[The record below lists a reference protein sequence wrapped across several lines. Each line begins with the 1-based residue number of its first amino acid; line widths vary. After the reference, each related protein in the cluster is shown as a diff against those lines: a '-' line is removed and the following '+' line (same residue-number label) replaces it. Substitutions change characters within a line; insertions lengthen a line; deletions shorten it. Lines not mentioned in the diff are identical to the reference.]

1 MAVNNSLTTKANGG
15 TFSVFMSGEG
25 VRKQINSVVGK
36 DSQMFITSIM
46 SAVSANPTLQECEHG
61 SLLSCALLGQ
71 SLKLSPS
78 PTLGQFYMV
87 PFNEKVKDANG
98 KAVKKSD
105 GTNLTIKKAQ
115 FVLGYKGYIQLA
127 IRSGQYAD
135 IDCIEIRE
143 GECLGRDSMTGKYKF
158 SFIEN
163 ELDRLNAPIVGYLAY
178 FELVNGFRKQ
188 VYWSKERLEKHAD
201 NYSMAFSATDYQ
213 KIKDGKVPQS
223 DMWKYSSFWY
233 KNFDEMA
240 YKTLLRHLI
249 SRWGIMSIE
258 LQKAFDADIASEVA
272 KDNEQLFESVPQTTA
287 APAPTITQEFEK
299 QPEVDEVQNNFFGD
313 K

>member
-1 MAVNNSLTTKANGG
+1 MAVENSLVKKTSGG

-46 SAVSANPTLQECEHG
+46 SAVSANPALQECEHG
-61 SLLSCALLGQ
+61 SLLSGALLGQ

-78 PTLGQFYMV
+78 PTLGQFYLV
-87 PFNEKVKDANG
+87 PFKDN
-98 KAVKKSD
+98 KS
-105 GTNLTIKKAQ
+105 GTVKAQ
-115 FVLGYKGYIQLA
+115 FILGYKGYIQLA
-127 IRSGQYAD
+127 VRSGQYAD

-143 GECLGRDSMTGKYKF
+143 GECLGRDSQTGKYRF

-163 ELDRLNAPIVGYLAY
+163 EAERLAAPIVGYLAY
-178 FELVNGFRKQ
+178 FELGNGFRKQ
-188 VYWSKERLEKHAD
+188 VYWSKERMEIHAD
-201 NYSMAFSATDYQ
+201 QYSKAFKIADYANLKAG
-213 KIKDGKVPQS
+213 KIPQS

-240 YKTLLRHLI
+240 FKTLIRHLI

-258 LQKAFDADIASEVA
+258 LQNAFDKDIADETASAAE
-272 KDNEQLFESVPQTTA
+272 LFESAPQAADKQSEPITA
-287 APAPTITQEFEK
+287 E
-299 QPEVDEVQNNFFGD
+299 PEIAEGNVCIDDFFGG
-313 K
+313 KK

>member
-1 MAVNNSLTTKANGG
+1 MAVENSLVKKTSGG

-87 PFNEKVKDANG
+87 PFNDK
-98 KAVKKSD
+98 KA
-105 GTNLTIKKAQ
+105 GIKKAQ

-127 IRSGQYAD
+127 IRSGQYSD

-143 GECLGRDSMTGKYKF
+143 GECLGRDSMTGKHKF

-163 ELDRLNAPIVGYLAY
+163 EIDRLNAPIVGYLAC

-201 NYSMAFSATDYQ
+201 NYSMAFNISDYQ
-213 KIKDGKVPQS
+213 KLKDGKIPQS

-258 LQKAFDADIASEVA
+258 LQKAFDADIAKEV
-272 KDNEQLFESVPQTTA
+272 DNDSGMFES
-287 APAPTITQEFEK
+287 APTSTVEAIAE
-299 QPEVDEVQNNFFGD
+299 PEVSEPTIQDDFFGD

>member
-1 MAVNNSLTTKANGG
+1 MAVTNSLTKRTSGG
-15 TFSVFMSGEG
+15 TFSIFMSGEG
-25 VRKQINSVVGK
+25 VRRQINAVVGK

-78 PTLGQFYMV
+78 PTLGQFYIV
-87 PFNEKVKDANG
+87 PFKDK
-98 KAVKKSD
+98 KA
-105 GTNLTIKKAQ
+105 GIKKAQ
-115 FVLGYKGYIQLA
+115 FILGYKGYIQLA
-127 IRSGQYAD
+127 IRSGQYKD

-143 GECLGRDSMTGKYKF
+143 GECLGRDAETGKHKF

-163 ELDRLNAPIVGYLAY
+163 EIDRLNAPIIGYLAY

-201 NYSMAFSATDYQ
+201 SYSMAFNISDYQ
-213 KIKDGKVPQS
+213 KLKGGKIPQS

-240 YKTLLRHLI
+240 YKTLLRHLL

-258 LQKAFDADIASEVA
+258 MQKAFDADIAKEVEN
-272 KDNEQLFESVPQTTA
+272 DSGMFES
-287 APAPTITQEFEK
+287 APTSTVEAIEEAQAAEPTSDDIQ
-299 QPEVDEVQNNFFGD
+299 DSFFGD
-313 K
+313 EK

>member
-1 MAVNNSLTTKANGG
+1 MAVNNNLTKRTNGG

-25 VRKQINSVVGK
+25 VRNQINAVVGK

-78 PTLGQFYMV
+78 PTLGQFYIV
-87 PFNEKVKDANG
+87 PFND
-98 KAVKKSD
+98 KKS
-105 GTNLTIKKAQ
+105 GIKKAQ
-115 FVLGYKGYIQLA
+115 FILGYKGYIQLA

-143 GECLGRDSMTGKYKF
+143 GECLGRDSATGKHKF

-163 ELDRLNAPIVGYLAY
+163 EMERLDTPIIGYLAY

-188 VYWSKERLEKHAD
+188 VYWSKERIEKHAD

-258 LQKAFDADIASEVA
+258 LQKAFDADIASDVA

-313 K
+313 SK

>member
-1 MAVNNSLTTKANGG
+1 MAVENNLTKRTNGG

-25 VRKQINSVVGK
+25 VRNQINAVVGK

-87 PFNEKVKDANG
+87 PFND
-98 KAVKKSD
+98 KKS
-105 GTNLTIKKAQ
+105 GIKKAQ
-115 FVLGYKGYIQLA
+115 FILGYKGYIQLA

-143 GECLGRDSMTGKYKF
+143 GECLGRDSMTGKHKF

-188 VYWSKERLEKHAD
+188 VYWSKERIEKHAD

-258 LQKAFDADIASEVA
+258 LQKAFDADIASEVV

-313 K
+313 SE

>member
-1 MAVNNSLTTKANGG
+1 MAVTNSLTTKTKGG
-15 TFSVFMSGEG
+15 TFSVFMSGDN
-25 VRKQINSVVGK
+25 VRRQINAVVGK

-78 PTLGQFYMV
+78 PTLGQFYIV
-87 PFNEKVKDANG
+87 PFKDK
-98 KAVKKSD
+98 KA
-105 GTNLTIKKAQ
+105 GIKKAQ
-115 FVLGYKGYIQLA
+115 FILGYKGYIQLA

-143 GECLGRDSMTGKYKF
+143 GECLGRDSYTGKYKF

-163 ELDRLNAPIVGYLAY
+163 EIDRLNAPIIGYLAY
-178 FELVNGFRKQ
+178 FELSNGFRKQ

-201 NYSMAFSATDYQ
+201 SYSMAFNIGDYQ
-213 KIKDGKVPQS
+213 KLKDGKIPQS

-258 LQKAFDADIASEVA
+258 MQKAFDTDIAKEVEN
-272 KDNEQLFESVPQTTA
+272 DSGMFESVPTSTVEAIEEAQEA
-287 APAPTITQEFEK
+287 EPTSDDIQ
-299 QPEVDEVQNNFFGD
+299 DDFFGD
-313 K
+313 KQ

>member
-1 MAVNNSLTTKANGG
+1 MALTNSLTTKTNGG
-15 TFSVFMSGEG
+15 TFSVFLSGDN
-25 VRKQINSVVGK
+25 VRRQINAVVGK

-87 PFNEKVKDANG
+87 PFND
-98 KAVKKSD
+98 KKS
-105 GTNLTIKKAQ
+105 GMKKAQ
-115 FVLGYKGYIQLA
+115 FILGYKGYIQLA

-143 GECLGRDSMTGKYKF
+143 GECLGRDAETGKHKF
-158 SFIEN
+158 YFIEN
-163 ELDRLNAPIVGYLAY
+163 EIDRLNAPIVGYLAY
-178 FELVNGFRKQ
+178 FELSNGFRKQ

-201 NYSMAFSATDYQ
+201 QYSMAFNIAEYEKLKAG
-213 KIKDGKVPQS
+213 KIADS

-240 YKTLLRHLI
+240 FKTLLRHLI

-258 LQKAFDADIASEVA
+258 MQKAFDADITKEVEN
-272 KDNEQLFESVPQTTA
+272 DSGMFESAPNSTTEAIEEVQA
-287 APAPTITQEFEK
+287 AKPTIQ
-299 QPEVDEVQNNFFGD
+299 DDFFGD